1 MPRADNNNVLVPP
14 GNDPVCISGILHVC
28 ERLKFPATFVYL
40 IDRFQVCLGV
50 RDAPSSYVYLAADL
64 DTLAVP
70 DVRDALVAKHPLLL
84 RPRLHVEQYDV
95 VVVEQVQP
103 DLAQL
108 DFDNRTHA
116 SRDLNPVVKFG
127 QLLHV
132 QALPLAEVL
141 QHEGHAVGFAEFLE
155 QPLRGRRDD
164 PPPIEEVRVEVC
176 RILATSPATV
186 F

>member
-1 MPRADNNNVLVPP
+1 
-14 GNDPVCISGILHVC
+14 
-28 ERLKFPATFVYL
+28 
-40 IDRFQVCLGV
+40 
-50 RDAPSSYVYLAADL
+50 
-64 DTLAVP
+64 
-70 DVRDALVAKHPLLL
+70 
-84 RPRLHVEQYDV
+84 LHVEQYYV

-141 QHEGHAVGFAEFLE
+141 QHEGRAVGFAEFLE
-155 QPLRGRRDD
+155 QPLRGRRYD
-164 PPPIEEVRVEVC
+164 PSPVKEVRVEVC